1 MMAEGRGQMALSWR
15 RLAAIA
21 RKEVTQL
28 RRDRRS
34 LVMAF
39 VVPAFLTLMFGYV
52 MNFDVRDIKLA
63 VLDQDR
69 TSTSRELVD
78 AFTAS
83 GYFHVAAT
91 IGREGDAE
99 PLLQRGAA
107 RMVLVIPAGFS
118 RELATGRGAQVQ
130 ALVDGGDANTASIT
144 LNYAAAITTA
154 WSARVV
160 LRGVSVTRP
169 VVAESRVWYNEE
181 LKSSNMVVPG
191 LIAVIMM
198 IIAAMLTALTV
209 AREWERGTMEQLAA
223 TPVHRVEVVL
233 GKLVPYFGIGLVD
246 VIVAV
251 TIGIVVF
258 EVPFR
263 GSPLFLVFNAS
274 LFLVGALGLGI
285 FISAAIK
292 SQLLATQIAMLA
304 TYLPSLLLSGLMF
317 DIASMPR
324 FLQLVT
330 TSVPARYVITVLRGV
345 FLKGVGPA
353 VLWGQAVGM
362 LIFATVGL
370 ALAVKAFRKEI
381 G

>member
-1 MMAEGRGQMALSWR
+1 MTPALSWR
-15 RLAAIA
+15 RLGAIA

-34 LVMAF
+34 LIMAF

-69 TSTSRELVD
+69 TSTSRGLIE
-78 AFTAS
+78 AFTSS
-83 GYFHVAAT
+83 GYFHVAHT
-91 IGREGDAE
+91 IDREADAE

-118 RELATGRGAQVQ
+118 RDLASARGAQVQ
-130 ALVDGGDANTASIT
+130 ALVDGGDANTASISLT
-144 LNYAAAITTA
+144 YAAAITNA
-154 WSARVV
+154 WSARAV
-160 LRGVSVTRP
+160 LRGAAVTRP
-169 VVAESRVWYNEE
+169 VTAESRVWYNEE

-233 GKLVPYFGIGLVD
+233 GKLVPYFAIGLID
-246 VIVAV
+246 VVVAV

-263 GSPLFLVFNAS
+263 GSPLLLVVTAS
-274 LFLVGALGLGI
+274 LFLLGALGLGI

-292 SQLLATQIAMLA
+292 SQLLASQVAMLV

-317 DIASMPR
+317 DIGSMPR

-330 TSVPARYVITVLRGV
+330 TVVPARYFITVLRGI
-345 FLKGVGPA
+345 FLKGVGPS
-353 VLWGQAVGM
+353 VLWGQALGM
-362 LIFATVGL
+362 LIFAVVGL
-370 ALAVKAFRKEI
+370 SLAVRAFRKEI

>member
-1 MMAEGRGQMALSWR
+1 VTLSWR
-15 RLAAIA
+15 RFGAIA

-34 LVMAF
+34 LIMAF

-63 VLDQDR
+63 VLDHDR
-69 TSTSRELVD
+69 TSTSRGLIE
-78 AFTAS
+78 AFTSS
-83 GYFHVAAT
+83 GYFHVAHT
-91 IGREGDAE
+91 IDREADAE

-107 RMVLVIPAGFS
+107 RMVLVIPAGFG
-118 RELATGRGAQVQ
+118 RDLASARGAQVQ
-130 ALVDGGDANTASIT
+130 ALVDGGDANTASISLT
-144 LNYAAAITTA
+144 YATAITNA
-154 WSARVV
+154 WSARTV
-160 LRGVSVTRP
+160 LRGATMTRP
-169 VVAESRVWYNEE
+169 VTAESRIWYNEE

-233 GKLVPYFGIGLVD
+233 GKLVPYFVIGLID
-246 VIVAV
+246 VVVAV

-263 GSPLFLVFNAS
+263 GSPLLLVVTAS
-274 LFLVGALGLGI
+274 LFLLGALGLGI

-292 SQLLATQIAMLA
+292 SQLLASQVAMLV

-317 DIASMPR
+317 DIGSMPR

-330 TSVPARYVITVLRGV
+330 TIVPARYFITVLRGI
-345 FLKGVGPA
+345 FLKGVGPS
-353 VLWGQAVGM
+353 VLWGQALGM
-362 LIFATVGL
+362 LIFAVVGL
-370 ALAVKAFRKEI
+370 SLAVRAFRKEI

>member
-1 MMAEGRGQMALSWR
+1 MTLSLK
-15 RLAAIA
+15 RLGAIE

-78 AFTAS
+78 AFTSS
-83 GYFHVAAT
+83 GYFHVVAT

-107 RMVLVIPAGFS
+107 RMVLVIPSGFS

-160 LRGVSVTRP
+160 LRGVTVTRP
-169 VVAESRVWYNEE
+169 VVADSRVWYNEE

-274 LFLVGALGLGI
+274 LFLLGALGLGI

-330 TSVPARYVITVLRGV
+330 TIVPARYFITVLRGV

>member
-39 VVPAFLTLMFGYV
+39 VVPAFLTLLFGYV

-160 LRGVSVTRP
+160 MRGVSVTRP

-330 TSVPARYVITVLRGV
+330 TIVPARYFITVLRGV

>member
-160 LRGVSVTRP
+160 MRGVSVTRP

-330 TSVPARYVITVLRGV
+330 TIVPARYFITVLRGV
-345 FLKGVGPA
+345 VLKGVGPA